1 MINNSAE
8 RNNKLIKNILR
19 EYILGHKISELEF
32 DCDEISTMISKIKSL
47 KLSPLFYDL
56 FKQSELPYQTYLSLQ
71 NDYEIT
77 LCRNL
82 RALHTVGKLFR
93 SLENEKI
100 AVVNLRGLANSYYL
114 YGDINVRPMSDVDIY
129 FNLSDSDRLN
139 ENLKKLGFK
148 LLKKLRCQYL
158 YEYNGM
164 QFEFHWNIITSRRY
178 NKYFSMAVTDDN
190 RDKLNINGFEIYKF
204 RNEMDLLFII
214 AHSYI
219 HHDLEEL
226 LSLIDISL
234 YLKNKPID
242 KDLLV
247 ELSRKFNIQN
257 ILIFTV
263 SFIEHLFELNVSEK
277 IMMGMNINKKV
288 FEAYENKL
296 FGLHRKKDY
305 FISKKNCIDLSNT
318 GFQKLQ
324 TILRMF
330 SADEYKR
337 MIRKTI

>member
-8 RNNKLIKNILR
+8 RNNALIKNILR
-19 EYILGHKISELEF
+19 EYILGHKISEFEF
-32 DCDEISTMISKIKSL
+32 NYDDLSSMIGKIKLL

-56 FKQSELPYQTYLSLQ
+56 FKQSELPYQTYKSLQ

-82 RALHTVGKLFR
+82 RALHSVGKLFQ

-100 AVVNLRGLANSYYL
+100 PAVNMRGLVNSFYL
-114 YGDINVRPMSDVDIY
+114 YGDINARPMSDVDIY
-129 FNLSDSDRLN
+129 FNLSDSDKLN
-139 ENLKKLGFK
+139 KNLKKLGFK

-158 YEYNGM
+158 YEYNDM

-178 NKYFSMAVTDDN
+178 NKYFSVEVTDDN

-204 RNEMDLLFII
+204 RDEIDLLFII
-214 AHSYI
+214 AHSFI

-234 YLKNKPID
+234 YLKNKSID
-242 KDLLV
+242 TKQLM

-257 ILIFTV
+257 ILMFTV
-263 SFIEHLFELNVSEK
+263 SFIEHLFELNIYEK

-305 FISKKNCIDLSNT
+305 FISKKNSIDLSNT
-318 GFQKLQ
+318 NFQKIQ

-337 MIRKTI
+337 MKRKTM

>member
-1 MINNSAE
+1 MINNSTE
-8 RNNKLIKNILR
+8 RNNELIKNILR
-19 EYILGHKISELEF
+19 EYILGHNISGLEINH
-32 DCDEISTMISKIKSL
+32 DDLSSMINKIKSL

-56 FKQSELPYQTYLSLQ
+56 FKKTELPYQTYKSLQ

-82 RALHTVGKLFR
+82 RALHSVGTLFQ
-93 SLENEKI
+93 SLENEGIK
-100 AVVNLRGLANSYYL
+100 AVNIRGLVNSHYL

-129 FNLSDSDRLN
+129 FNLSDSDKLN
-139 ENLKKLGFK
+139 KNLKKLGFK
-148 LLKKLRCQYL
+148 LLKNLRCQYL
-158 YEYNGM
+158 YEYNDM
-164 QFEFHWNIITSRRY
+164 QFEFHRNIITSRRY
-178 NKYFSMAVTDDN
+178 NKYFSVAVTDDN

-204 RNEMDLLFII
+204 RNEIDLLFII
-214 AHSYI
+214 AHSFI

-234 YLKNKPID
+234 YLKNKSID
-242 KDLLV
+242 TKQLM
-247 ELSRKFNIQN
+247 ELSRKYNIQN
-257 ILIFTV
+257 ILMFTV
-263 SFIEHLFELNVSEK
+263 SFIDHLFELNVSEK
-277 IMMGMNINKKV
+277 ITMGLNINEKV

-305 FISKKNCIDLSNT
+305 FISKKNNIDLSNT
-318 GFQKLQ
+318 NFQKIQ

-337 MIRKTI
+337 MIRKNS